1 MAKRNNYSRNIG
13 SVSCGTMRPEDL
25 IPDFTWELKQMK
37 PLRREHRQLIRE
49 IEHNMETVED
59 YFSSEDASIDLN
71 EGLFDA
77 LDAYALP
84 YFGFGSHPGDGADY
98 GFWLSES
105 FPEEFD
111 GLQVS
116 DTADVPKGYTGEVL
130 HVNDHGNMTL
140 YVYSRGR
147 GRELWAVV

>member
-1 MAKRNNYSRNIG
+1 MAKRNNYSRNMG
-13 SVSCGTMRPEDL
+13 SVSHGTMRSEDL
-25 IPDFTWELKQMK
+25 IPDFIWELKQQK

-59 YFSSEDASIDLN
+59 YFDSEDASMDLN

-77 LDAYALP
+77 LNEYALP
-84 YFGFGSHPGDGADY
+84 YFYFGAHPGDGSDY

-105 FPEEFD
+105 IREDFD

-116 DTADVPKGYTGEVL
+116 DTAEVPTGYTGEVL
-130 HVNDHGNMTL
+130 HLSLIHI
-140 YVYSRGR
+140 
-147 GRELWAVV
+147 